1 MLDTW
6 TAIDFETA
14 NNDRGSACAVGL
26 VRVSGGRVVER
37 YSTLIRPPRAVD
49 FFSARNTAVHGITAA
64 DVAGAP
70 GWERVHRDIVD
81 FCGGGPL
88 VAHNAAFDVGVLARA
103 CAHSG
108 MAHPE
113 WDYVCTLALSR
124 RIWGQLADHRLPTV
138 CAHIGH
144 TLSDHHRAD
153 ADAEAAAQVLLAAM
167 AHHGTTSLLE
177 LSGASG
183 LALSHLPAGTAVAAP
198 ETAAGPV
205 DGGDRFSRWQSQA
218 RAVLPRA
225 WAGADPDGPLFGQ
238 VVCVSGDLDS
248 MDKTEAW
255 KRVAE
260 AGGHPAKNVTK
271 KTGVL
276 VAGRNDHGG
285 KSAKQRQA
293 EAYAGKG
300 QAIRVVDEA
309 RFLSLLG
316 LSQA

>member
-14 NNDRGSACAVGL
+14 NNDRGSACSVGL

-37 YSTLIRPPRAVD
+37 YSTLIRPPRPVD

-70 GWERVHRDIVD
+70 GWEQVHRDIVE
-81 FCGGGPL
+81 FCGQSPL
-88 VAHNAAFDVGVLARA
+88 VAHNAAFDVGVLRRA

-113 WDYVCTLALSR
+113 WDYVCTLALAR
-124 RIWGQLADHRLPTV
+124 RTWGQLADHRLPTV

-144 TLSDHHRAD
+144 VLGAHHRAD
-153 ADAEAAAQVLLAAM
+153 ADAEAAAQVVLAAM
-167 AHHGTTSLLE
+167 AHYGTSSLLE

-183 LALSHLPAGTAVAAP
+183 LVLSHLPAGAAVAVP
-198 ETAAGPV
+198 EAVPV
-205 DGGDRFSRWQSQA
+205 EGGDRFSRWQSQA
-218 RAVLPRA
+218 RAPLPRA
-225 WAGADPDGPLFGQ
+225 WSGADPDGPLFGQ
-238 VVCVSGDLDS
+238 VVCVSGELES

-293 EAYAGKG
+293 EAYAAQG
-300 QAIRVVDEA
+300 QRIRVVDEA
-309 RFLSLLG
+309 RFLALLG
-316 LSQA
+316 LEQG